1 MLSRPLSYL
10 IKLPVLIL
18 IYVSANSALA
28 QGYNS
33 SISRATGGTGR
44 AAVEAGDVYLNPATM
59 AHVRGRFLASTF
71 AENEWSVS
79 LGDNTSESV
88 IPGAFAYTN
97 VKKDVL
103 GSTFEESDFALTLA
117 EFVAG
122 KWAFGVTAHYREQ
135 KYLEKSYRQTN
146 GDLGVLYNPIET
158 IGLAMV
164 VYDIFGENSK
174 APEALRRQ
182 TSVGAGFNY
191 IFKEIARFRID
202 ATTDSLYMVGV
213 ETYMTRFL
221 ISRIG
226 FSSNTEDSRDLITAG
241 LGFKGPRFGFNYAY
255 EGNPK
260 TSGDYRHSVDLVIP
274 F

>member
-1 MLSRPLSYL
+1 M
-10 IKLPVLIL
+10 
-18 IYVSANSALA
+18 A
-28 QGYNS
+28 QAYNS

-71 AENEWSVS
+71 AQDEWSVS

-97 VKKDVL
+97 VKKDLL

-117 EFVAG
+117 EFVAD
-122 KWAFGVTAHYREQ
+122 KWAFGVTGHYREQ
-135 KYLEKSYRQTN
+135 KYLNKSYRQTN
-146 GDLGVLYNPIET
+146 GDLGVLYNPTEA
-158 IGLAMV
+158 IGLAAV
-164 VYDIFGENSK
+164 IYDVFGENTS
-174 APEALRRQ
+174 APESLRRK

-191 IFKEIARFRID
+191 IFKEIARIRVD
-202 ATTDSLYMVGV
+202 ATSESVYMLGV

-221 ISRIG
+221 ISRFG

-241 LGFKGPRFGFNYAY
+241 LGFKGPRFAFNYAY
-255 EGNPK
+255 EGNTR